1 MSIPCS
7 PARYPAVV
15 SAPAIAAVFGWRG
28 EGEESKIV
36 SGGLLLFA
44 ALGVAYA
51 RALRHRDRPRPW
63 HWALGGVLAAPAV
76 LAAIVTIYG

>member
-1 MSIPCS
+1 MFLLYLWMS
-7 PARYPAVV
+7 V
-15 SAPAIAAVFGWRG
+15 AICVATALVFGWRG

-51 RALRHRDRPRPW
+51 RALRHLDHPRPW
-63 HWALGGVLAAPAV
+63 HWALGGLLAAPAV
-76 LAAIVTIYG
+76 LAAIVAVYG